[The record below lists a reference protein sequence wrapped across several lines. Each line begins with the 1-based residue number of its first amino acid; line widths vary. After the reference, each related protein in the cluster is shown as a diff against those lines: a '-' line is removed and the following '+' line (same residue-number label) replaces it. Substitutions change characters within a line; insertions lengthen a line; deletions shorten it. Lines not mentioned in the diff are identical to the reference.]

1 MIRLKDPNARSR
13 WSSHH
18 HHNRRSHRYDFQS
31 LQISVHFLV
40 LEGGRSPPPST
51 QGVCHLQCRWPPGG
65 WCESVSFY
73 LFLCFLG
80 FVGSYVSIQVFLTFW
95 LMFDQT
101 MLILLKHIFIR
112 WFWKLTSVLE
122 RRLEWTHS
130 HPPHDDQ
137 NLNLHW
143 FTQTWSLP
151 WKQHQSICLFVRLK
165 HLASKILIVKSVF
178 HQSAKVFIISV
189 TL

>member
-1 MIRLKDPNARSR
+1 MGQQQLHARISPQRDYRLVPMIRLKDPNARSR

-122 RRLEWTHS
+122 RRLDPF
-130 HPPHDDQ
+130 PPP
-137 NLNLHW
+137 
-143 FTQTWSLP
+143 P
-151 WKQHQSICLFVRLK
+151 WRSEPKFALIHTNMIPPMKATSINLFVCAFETFGK
-165 HLASKILIVKSVF
+165 
-178 HQSAKVFIISV
+178 
-189 TL
+189 